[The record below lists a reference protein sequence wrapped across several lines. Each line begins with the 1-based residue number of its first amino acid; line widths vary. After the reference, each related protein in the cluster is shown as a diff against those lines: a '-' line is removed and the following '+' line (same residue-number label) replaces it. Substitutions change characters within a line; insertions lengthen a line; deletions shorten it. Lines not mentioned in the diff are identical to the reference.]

1 MTLEEKINEELNQRE
16 EETRIKTRE
25 EVKAEERM
33 NFLVKVVN
41 SIKKGTLS
49 KEVAIEELG
58 FTEEEINKFL

>member
-1 MTLEEKINEELNQRE
+1 MTLEEKINEELNQKE
-16 EETRIKTRE
+16 E

-58 FTEEEINKFL
+58 FTEEEINKYM

>member
-1 MTLEEKINEELNQRE
+1 MTLEEKINEELNQKE
-16 EETRIKTRE
+16 E

>member
-1 MTLEEKINEELNQRE
+1 MTLEEKINEELNQKE
-16 EETRIKTRE
+16 E

-58 FTEEEINKFL
+58 YTEEEINKFL

>member
-1 MTLEEKINEELNQRE
+1 MTLEEKINEELKQKE
-16 EETRIKTRE
+16 EETRE